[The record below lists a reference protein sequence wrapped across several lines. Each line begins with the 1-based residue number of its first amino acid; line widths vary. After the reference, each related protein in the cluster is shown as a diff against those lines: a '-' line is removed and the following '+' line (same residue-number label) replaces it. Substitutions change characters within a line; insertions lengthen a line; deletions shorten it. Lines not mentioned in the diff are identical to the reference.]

1 MSEPQ
6 LIAVDR
12 NALAAVHAELRALR
26 QMLTNAQITPRDE
39 WLTVA
44 EAAKEIGVSTD
55 TINRRIRN
63 GEMRANGQ
71 TGKMRRVK
79 LND

>member
-12 NALAAVHAELRALR
+12 TALAALHAELRAVR

-39 WLTVA
+39 WLTIR
-44 EAAKEIGVSTD
+44 EAAEQLGVSID
-55 TINRRIRN
+55 TIRRRIET
-63 GEMRANGQ
+63 GEVRTNGQ

>member
-6 LIAVDR
+6 LIAIDR
-12 NALAAVHAELRALR
+12 NALAALQAEVRALS
-26 QMLTNAQITPRDE
+26 QLLKNANITPRDK

-44 EAAKEIGVSTD
+44 EAAKELDVSTD
-55 TINRRIRN
+55 TINRRIKT
-63 GEMRANGQ
+63 GEIRTNGQ
-71 TGKMRRVK
+71 TGRMRRVK

>member
-12 NALAAVHAELRALR
+12 TALAALHAELRAVR

-44 EAAKEIGVSTD
+44 EAAKELDVSTD
-55 TINRRIRN
+55 TIIRRTKTGEIRT
-63 GEMRANGQ
+63 NGQ

>member
-6 LIAVDR
+6 LIAIDP
-12 NALAAVHAELRALR
+12 NALAALQAEVRALS
-26 QMLTNAQITPRDE
+26 QLLKNANITPRDK

-44 EAAKEIGVSTD
+44 EAAKELDVSTD
-55 TINRRIRN
+55 TINRRIKT
-63 GEMRANGQ
+63 GEIRTNGQ
-71 TGKMRRVK
+71 TGRMRRVK

>member
-6 LIAVDR
+6 LIAIDP
-12 NALAAVHAELRALR
+12 NALAALQAEVRALS
-26 QMLTNAQITPRDE
+26 QLLKNANITPRDK

-44 EAAKEIGVSTD
+44 EAAKELDVSTD
-55 TINRRIRN
+55 TINRRIKT
-63 GEMRANGQ
+63 GEIRTNGQ

>member
-6 LIAVDR
+6 LIAIDR
-12 NALAAVHAELRALR
+12 NALAALQAEVRALS
-26 QMLTNAQITPRDE
+26 QLLKNANITPRDK

-44 EAAKEIGVSTD
+44 EAAKELDVSTD
-55 TINRRIRN
+55 TITRRIKT
-63 GEMRANGQ
+63 GEIRTNGQ
-71 TGKMRRVK
+71 TGRMRRVK

>member
-12 NALAAVHAELRALR
+12 NALAALHAELRALR
-26 QMLTNAQITPRDE
+26 QMLTNAQIRPRDK
-39 WLTVA
+39 WLTIRD
-44 EAAKEIGVSTD
+44 AATELGVSTD
-55 TINRRIRN
+55 TIRRRIET
-63 GEMRANGQ
+63 GEIRTNGQ
-71 TGKMRRVK
+71 TGRMRRVK

>member
-6 LIAVDR
+6 LVAVDR
-12 NALAAVHAELRALR
+12 NALAALHAELRALR

-44 EAAKEIGVSTD
+44 EAAKELDVSTD
-55 TINRRIRN
+55 TINRRIKT
-63 GEMRANGQ
+63 GEIRTNGQ
-71 TGKMRRVK
+71 TGRMRRVK

>member
-12 NALAAVHAELRALR
+12 NALAALQAEVRALN
-26 QMLTNAQITPRDE
+26 QMLKNANITPRDK
-39 WLTVA
+39 WLTVT
-44 EAAKEIGVSTD
+44 EAAKELGVSTD
-55 TINRRIRN
+55 TIIRRTKTGEIRT
-63 GEMRANGQ
+63 NGQ

>member
-6 LIAVDR
+6 FIAIDPK
-12 NALAAVHAELRALR
+12 ALSALHAEVRALR
-26 QMLTNAQITPRDE
+26 QMLTNAQITPRDK
-39 WLTVA
+39 WLTIRD
-44 EAAKEIGVSTD
+44 AAKELGVSTD
-55 TINRRIRN
+55 TINRRIKT
-63 GEMRANGQ
+63 GEIRTNGQ